1 MPAKKFTTQKDLAE
15 IISSKKEIDLSKKQI
30 EKVIKTL
37 FNVVIEELKASK
49 TVKIT
54 SFGTFAPKSRYARG
68 GVNPRNPQ
76 ERIKIP
82 AVKVAK
88 FRTGKKL
95 KDALKS

>member
-1 MPAKKFTTQKDLAE
+1 MPAKKTINQKDLAE
-15 IISSKKEIDLSKKQI
+15 IIGSKKEIDLNKKQV
-30 EKVIKTL
+30 EKIIKLL
-37 FNVVIEELKASK
+37 FDLIIDELKTGK

-54 SFGTFAPKSRYARG
+54 SFGAFIPKNRYARG

-82 AVKVAK
+82 AVKITK
-88 FRTGKKL
+88 FKTGKKL